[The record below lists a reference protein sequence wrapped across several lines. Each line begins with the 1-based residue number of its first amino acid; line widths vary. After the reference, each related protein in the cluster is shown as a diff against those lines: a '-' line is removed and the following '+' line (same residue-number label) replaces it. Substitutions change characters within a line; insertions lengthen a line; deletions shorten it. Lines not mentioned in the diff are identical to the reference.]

1 LIDHAG
7 KLDCCNPLHAADC
20 SAPPSKAAF
29 ANYLRA
35 RSFLKVSD
43 DALGHHEVHQSIGH
57 CQGAHHQFFQ
67 GSLFVSSG
75 IALHLSISLPF
86 FAGEAVEKTVSS
98 CFNSG
103 TDSWFYNGSLEVGQD
118 SFYSSYGVGCP
129 EKANLFKMSRASSRG
144 IALESAVRKGFTV
157 ALRQYDEELRVIGQA
172 LEAKGVTGF
181 ELYKLKAGYFIKDL
195 REKTPSRHSTLRD
208 WLRGQRHSNIE
219 FVTYGFELADVEEL
233 SKNGRARRS
242 KQGQPIQFT
251 DLSNMLRTIG
261 AYLDSKGA
269 ELIELHKRPISM
281 TLVYRDK
288 SGHEYREERPVS
300 SFYSFFLQLYVK
312 RGRTE

>member
-1 LIDHAG
+1 
-7 KLDCCNPLHAADC
+7 
-20 SAPPSKAAF
+20 
-29 ANYLRA
+29 
-35 RSFLKVSD
+35 
-43 DALGHHEVHQSIGH
+43 
-57 CQGAHHQFFQ
+57 
-67 GSLFVSSG
+67 
-75 IALHLSISLPF
+75 
-86 FAGEAVEKTVSS
+86 
-98 CFNSG
+98 
-103 TDSWFYNGSLEVGQD
+103 
-118 SFYSSYGVGCP
+118 
-129 EKANLFKMSRASSRG
+129 M
-144 IALESAVRKGFTV
+144 RKGFTV
-157 ALRQYDEELRVIGQA
+157 ALRQYDEELRAIGQA

-195 REKTPSRHSTLRD
+195 REHTPSFHSTLRD
-208 WLRGQRHSNIE
+208 WLRGQRHGNIE
-219 FVTYGFELADVEEL
+219 FATYGFELKDVAEL

-300 SFYSFFLQLYVK
+300 SFYNFFLQLYVK